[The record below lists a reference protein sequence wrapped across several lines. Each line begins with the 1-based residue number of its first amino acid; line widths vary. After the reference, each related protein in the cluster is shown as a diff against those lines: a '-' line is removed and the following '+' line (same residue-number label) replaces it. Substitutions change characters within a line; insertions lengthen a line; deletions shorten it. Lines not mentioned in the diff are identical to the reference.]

1 MPIDDDNLPIEVI
14 NNIPTGWQFNRS
26 QIFITR
32 IIRDI
37 GNGFAIYLMYIL
49 TRTPTRTTP
58 GNRKPKQVFTPEQE
72 QRIGEIVTDIV
83 TKVVREAIAP
93 LVDEIRALRRDVDNI
108 KEDIVKI
115 KKHVGME

>member
-1 MPIDDDNLPIEVI
+1 MK
-14 NNIPTGWQFNRS
+14 
-26 QIFITR
+26 
-32 IIRDI
+32 DI
-37 GNGFAIYLMYIL
+37 GNGFTIYLMYIL
-49 TRTPTRTTP
+49 TRTPTRTNP

-72 QRIGEIVTDIV
+72 QRIGEIVAN
-83 TKVVREAIAP
+83 VVAQAIAP